1 MLGAIDAGSALIWSA
16 YLAAGPAALAAF
28 ATWRNSVAVRKQLRP
43 TNGARIAETIE
54 KTQQD
59 VQQVK
64 ADLAYHV
71 GVQHARG
78 PIPRE
83 NDRA

>member
-28 ATWRNSVAVRKQLRP
+28 ATWRNSVAVRKQLKP
-43 TNGARIAETIE
+43 SNGASIAETIE
-54 KTQQD
+54 RTQRD

-64 ADLAYHV
+64 VDLAYHV

-78 PIPRE
+78 PIPQE
-83 NDRA
+83 NEGA